1 MAGVPDLLHA
11 GRENDLSVFQEN
23 NIVQKLLDVR
33 NQVCGEQ
40 NRRILAVILDNGL

>member
-23 NIVQKLLDVR
+23 NVVQKLLDVR

-40 NRRILAVILDNGL
+40 N

>member
-33 NQVCGEQ
+33 NQVWES
-40 NRRILAVILDNGL
+40 RIDASSL